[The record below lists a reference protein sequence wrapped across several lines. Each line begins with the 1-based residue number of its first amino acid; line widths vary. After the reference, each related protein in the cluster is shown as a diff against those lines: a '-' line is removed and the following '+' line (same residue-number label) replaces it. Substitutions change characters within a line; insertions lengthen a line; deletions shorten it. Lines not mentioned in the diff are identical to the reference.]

1 MRQLRILLADGR
13 LEHLARVEAVVVRLG
28 HVVVARETSLEAVA
42 SLTEREAPDVAIVIV
57 SDSSEHSLEM
67 ISKLVREAICP
78 VIALLDVEDPAFIRE
93 AAKRGVFAY
102 LTNGDGQDDQFESAI
117 DVVLARFAE
126 YHDLQGAFGRRALTE
141 RAKGILME
149 RHSIDEEAAFAMLRD
164 HSRHSGRKLVDIA
177 QAILDSH
184 SMLPSES
191 RLQAGQAE

>member
-184 SMLPSES
+184 SMLPSEG